1 MTTITT
7 KPTGHADCQPGAA
20 DKIRMTAAMREGLD
34 SLQRE
39 YTAFVESSRET
50 LALIIDRRTRPRR

>member
-1 MTTITT
+1 MTTIT
-7 KPTGHADCQPGAA
+7 KPTRDDHKPGPA

-39 YTAFVESSRET
+39 YTAFVESSHKA
-50 LALIIDRRTRPRR
+50 LALINGQRVRRRR

>member
-1 MTTITT
+1 MTTITKT
-7 KPTGHADCQPGAA
+7 TGDDRQPASA

-39 YTAFVESSRET
+39 YTAFVESSRKT
-50 LALIIDRRTRPRR
+50 LALITDQRARRRR